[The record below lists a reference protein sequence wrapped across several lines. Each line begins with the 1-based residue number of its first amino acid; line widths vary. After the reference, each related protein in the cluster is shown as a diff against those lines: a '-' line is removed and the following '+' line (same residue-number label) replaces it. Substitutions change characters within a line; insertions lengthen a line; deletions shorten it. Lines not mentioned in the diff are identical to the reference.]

1 MFNCLC
7 KTQVVCV
14 NLMQKVVELFSESHI
29 QNIVT
34 VVYMDIAKYCEIQR
48 YMKVI
53 IKVKQLSPVLC
64 NFECKWTRTAQVIT
78 ASHL

>member
-14 NLMQKVVELFSESHI
+14 NLMQKVVELSSESHI

-34 VVYMDIAKYCEIQR
+34 AVYTDYGKVLVRLRFRDI
-48 YMKVI
+48 
-53 IKVKQLSPVLC
+53 
-64 NFECKWTRTAQVIT
+64 
-78 ASHL
+78 

>member
-34 VVYMDIAKYCEIQR
+34 VVYNGHCE
-48 YMKVI
+48 
-53 IKVKQLSPVLC
+53 VLWDSEIYEG
-64 NFECKWTRTAQVIT
+64 NY
-78 ASHL
+78 